1 MIFGSEAGSSRKQGT
16 ARILPDSLF
25 GGDKLCS
32 SISVGSTPMKMLV
45 DDEVSGDV
53 RHASPSIVGRLMGLD
68 TMPSFG
74 DRSHSTCRICSQF
87 MSAGSYCDKYGFS
100 GDVPHKRSTDQIPEF
115 KDVFEVMESARM
127 KTQSLSSGCTN
138 ICSGP
143 NKVNSAEMNF
153 VRQKFMDAKRLS
165 TKKTCKRSKEFDGAL
180 EALVLNKDLLLEFL
194 QKSNHFPT
202 KDSTD
207 ISCSPF
213 SAVNRI
219 TVLKPS
225 RRNKFVDA
233 DVIYPSEDTKRCCR
247 APKGVKHSPT
257 NPCAN
262 HSSQHPQENTSSFR
276 QKFPRSSFKERTDT
290 HCSPTRIVVLK
301 PCLGKTE
308 NMEGAFPL
316 THEMFQSSYR
326 KSKATLD
333 YGSAAQSRHTEEY
346 MYQMPTGKFDVLGR
360 GGQGSIEIA
369 CEVTE
374 EMTRAV
380 KGGISGNRIFSPDI
394 GPFSCDAQASL
405 LSSMAKL
412 KSSEACQRSNRCHD
426 AWDGPNSGHSP
437 AYSTKTSIRK
447 EAKRRLSYRWKI
459 TNQYQHPSQDAN
471 SFRTLGDMLTLSDN
485 EVSKFTS
492 GSSICCKCP
501 KGELHRDGMPGL
513 CGYPLGISSN
523 DGWKDENVCN
533 STRLKSLPS
542 SSITQ
547 KSLKMTR
554 RKEKSRL
561 GEFSVLKD
569 QFIVAHNN
577 SEDELVHGRP
587 MRSLVRT
594 STHCNESDLPSL
606 DGDESMVTECEI
618 NVNFEEPACSVS
630 VPDSSEERL
639 VQPANS
645 KHFLSAEC
653 YLDSSYV
660 VPEWQDE
667 DQPSVSGNLVMHQES
682 TWVLDDHIVSPS
694 PNDSANEAEEHVL
707 GQCVGHAFTSNPTEE
722 SVSHVSSREDDQPP
736 VSVFESSLGAEDGC
750 SGGFEKISADLQEL
764 RMQLRL
770 LKIEAT
776 YNDDETELALSSN
789 DGISA
794 SCKPRN
800 EAGQMSD
807 TFWDADERDFAYVLD
822 ILTCLGIQCDEQDF
836 LLNAC
841 YLWEYP
847 APAGSDVY
855 ESLEKKYGKYILWPQ
870 SDRRL
875 LFDLTNDA
883 LMGVVTS
890 LTDRGM
896 RKKWQSKRRG
906 KEGVSDHV
914 WERVCQQRRE
924 AECFQEERL
933 MGVGW
938 LDCEDVTY
946 QIAGELESMLGAD
959 LLEEVAELLL

>member
-1 MIFGSEAGSSRKQGT
+1 
-16 ARILPDSLF
+16 
-25 GGDKLCS
+25 
-32 SISVGSTPMKMLV
+32 MKMLI

-74 DRSHSTCRICSQF
+74 DRSHSTCWICSQF
-87 MSAGSYCDKYGFS
+87 MSPGSYCDKYGFA

-115 KDVFEVMESARM
+115 KDVFEIMESRRM
-127 KTQSLSSGCTN
+127 KTRSLCSGCTN
-138 ICSGP
+138 NCSGP
-143 NKVNSAEMNF
+143 DKVNSAEMNF

-165 TKKTCKRSKEFDGAL
+165 TKESFKRSKEFDDAL
-180 EALVLNKDLLLEFL
+180 EALL
-194 QKSNHFPT
+194 
-202 KDSTD
+202 
-207 ISCSPF
+207 F
-213 SAVNRI
+213 SILCCKRI

-233 DVIYPSEDTKRCCR
+233 DIIYPSEDTERCCH

-262 HSSQHPQENTSSFR
+262 HSSQPPQENTSSFR
-276 QKFPRSSFKERTDT
+276 QKYSRSSFKERIDT
-290 HCSPTRIVVLK
+290 HCSPTRSVVLK

-326 KSKATLD
+326 KSKAPLD
-333 YGSAAQSRHTEEY
+333 YGSAAQSRRTEEY
-346 MYQMPTGKFDVLGR
+346 MYHMPTGKFDVLGR
-360 GGQGSIEIA
+360 GGKGSIEIA
-369 CEVTE
+369 CEVIK

-412 KSSEACQRSNRCHD
+412 KSSEAYQRSNRCHD
-426 AWDGPNSGHSP
+426 AWDGPN
-437 AYSTKTSIRK
+437 
-447 EAKRRLSYRWKI
+447 
-459 TNQYQHPSQDAN
+459 
-471 SFRTLGDMLTLSDN
+471 
-485 EVSKFTS
+485 S

-513 CGYPLGISSN
+513 SGYPLGISSS

-547 KSLKMTR
+547 KSLKMTKK
-554 RKEKSRL
+554 KENSRL

-569 QFIVAHNN
+569 IVIVAHNN

-587 MRSLVRT
+587 MRSLVGT
-594 STHCNESDLPSL
+594 STSHCNVSDLPSL
-606 DGDESMVTECEI
+606 DGDESMVTEREI
-618 NVNFEEPACSVS
+618 HVNFEEPACSVA
-630 VPDSSEERL
+630 VPESSEERT

-645 KHFLSAEC
+645 KHFLSAQC

-660 VPEWQDE
+660 VPERQDE
-667 DQPSVSGNLVMHQES
+667 DQASVSGNLVMHQES

-694 PNDSANEAEEHVL
+694 PNNSADEAEEHVL
-707 GQCVGHAFTSNPTEE
+707 DQCVGHAFTSNPTEE
-722 SVSHVSSREDDQPP
+722 SVSHLRSREDDQPP
-736 VSVFESSLGAEDGC
+736 VSVFESSLGTEDGC
-750 SGGFEKISADLQEL
+750 SGGFEKISADLQGKEAKFSVEL

-776 YNDDETELALSSN
+776 DNDDETELALSSD
-789 DGISA
+789 DGIST

-800 EAGQMSD
+800 EAG
-807 TFWDADERDFAYVLD
+807 
-822 ILTCLGIQCDEQDF
+822 
-836 LLNAC
+836 
-841 YLWEYP
+841 
-847 APAGSDVY
+847 SDVY
-855 ESLEKKYGKYILWPQ
+855 GSLEKKYGKYILWPQ

-890 LTDRGM
+890 LTHSGM
-896 RKKWQSKRRG
+896 RKKWQSRKRG
-906 KEGVSDHV
+906 KEGVLDHV

-924 AECFQEERL
+924 AECFKEERL

-946 QIAGELESMLGAD
+946 QIVGELESMLGAD